1 MPSEREFISSR
12 KYRDREISVPKKS
25 WDWPIWNKFVC
36 YKTKTSVSK
45 LTSAVKCKKH
55 VTLNLQQHVISSS
68 KNWKELNCGSTV
80 YKIKRTIRNFKIKCS
95 FLEFQWNYFM
105 LFYAADGLKIEF
117 FDFHDFMASVW
128 QSCSSTWN
136 NNFSLLLSSIV
147 LLTSRKSKWKRK
159 GTA

>member
-1 MPSEREFISSR
+1 MS
-12 KYRDREISVPKKS
+12 
-25 WDWPIWNKFVC
+25 
-36 YKTKTSVSK
+36 
-45 LTSAVKCKKH
+45 SAVAK
-55 VTLNLQQHVISSS
+55 IERSSIVAVQFTKS
-68 KNWKELNCGSTV
+68 KELFLTLKLNVLS
-80 YKIKRTIRNFKIKCS
+80 KS
-95 FLEFQWNYFM
+95 FNENNI

-147 LLTSRKSKWKRK
+147 LLTSRKSKWERK